1 MITVSLSGEK
11 YDELIRCISLVREEC
26 NDLDIRDGMIRQRT
40 NDISAVFELD
50 LSPLIPGLNLPLTNL
65 KQKIDLLKCF
75 AEREVEITV
84 DERDFSFTD
93 EYSTLRFDTPN
104 LEFMDNKFMP
114 DEEMDSVFTV
124 DESDLLLT
132 CSIEKVIS
140 ERMKIIT
147 AGFNV
152 NNIQVVFNG
161 TDASIVTRSQSKDQH
176 AKLVSG
182 IMADR
187 EINAVTNI
195 VAIPFVIDHDGDM
208 TFKMY
213 NIQDNVCMNMISTAI
228 SDIDINVYCRSNLV
242 NPEEA

>member
-1 MITVSLSGEK
+1 MVTVSLSGEK
-11 YDELIRCISLVREEC
+11 YDEFIRCISLVREEC

-50 LSPLIPGLNLPLTNL
+50 LGPLIPGLNLPLTNL

-114 DEEMDSVFTV
+114 DEEMNSIFSV
-124 DESDLLLT
+124 DESELILT

-152 NNIQVVFNG
+152 NNIQVAFNG
-161 TDASIVTRSQSKDQH
+161 TEASITTRSQSKDQH

-182 IMADR
+182 IMSER
-187 EINAVTNI
+187 EMNAVTNI

-208 TFKMY
+208 NFTMY
-213 NIQDNVCMNMISTAI
+213 NIQESVCMNLISTSI

-242 NPEEA
+242 NPEEG

>member
-161 TDASIVTRSQSKDQH
+161 TDASITTRSQSKDQH

-182 IMADR
+182 IFADR

>member
-1 MITVSLSGEK
+1 MITVNLSGEK
-11 YDELIRCISLVREEC
+11 YDEFIRCISLVREEC

-114 DEEMDSVFTV
+114 DEEMNSVFTV

-161 TDASIVTRSQSKDQH
+161 TDASITTRSQSKDQH

-182 IMADR
+182 IFADR